1 MSNDRQAQIE
11 ADVHAQ
17 FAEFIEAR
25 DRLERDLE
33 SGAISADDFQREWD
47 AIREEP
53 QSYFRELFQKRR
65 DRDERIR
72 SAATDQERQ
81 DLVKASLPDEQ
92 RLSVVARMIRYW
104 TAMETPWRRTIPVE
118 DE

>member
-1 MSNDRQAQIE
+1 MNDDRQAQIE

-17 FAEFIEAR
+17 WSDFIEAR

-47 AIREEP
+47 AIRAEP

-65 DRDERIR
+65 DLDKQFR
-72 SAATDQERQ
+72 SATTDQERQ
-81 DLVKASLPDEQ
+81 DLIEASLPDEQ
-92 RLSVVARMIRYW
+92 RLFIVAQMIRHR
-104 TAMETPWRRTIPVE
+104 TAMETPWRRTIPV